1 MKSLFRSLNILSET
15 ELAQLDNLSGKR
27 YLRKGEYLISHGET
41 AHEIVYISSGIL
53 RLFYLNQNG
62 HEITSCLSFEGQ
74 LLSAYSSFITQQPT
88 EENIQ
93 AVSDTELL
101 VLTRESLDYLYNSG
115 PSWQQAGRI
124 LTEMQYV
131 ELAERVMSFQK
142 FSAAERY
149 HELLQK
155 QPKYIQSIP
164 QHQIASYLGITP
176 RHFTR
181 LRKGMLNTDKCLPG

>member
-1 MKSLFRSLNILSET
+1 MKSLFKSLDILSET
-15 ELAQLDNLSGKR
+15 ELQQLDTLPKSRSLK
-27 YLRKGEYLISHGET
+27 KGEYLIRQGQI

-53 RLFYLNQNG
+53 RLFYLNQTG
-62 HEITSCLSFEGQ
+62 EEITSCLSFKYQ
-74 LLSAYSSFITQQPT
+74 FLAAYSSFITQRPS

-93 AVSDTELL
+93 AVCDTELL
-101 VLTRESLDYLYNSG
+101 VLTREHLDYLYNSS
-115 PSWQQAGRI
+115 PSWQKAGRI

-131 ELAERVMSFQK
+131 ELAERVISFQK

-149 HELLQK
+149 KELLQK
-155 QPKYIQSIP
+155 HPNYIQSVP

-181 LRKGMLNTDKCLPG
+181 LRKEMLNTDKCLPV